1 MQMTEISMVELHRE
15 RSMYFHPYNLGGS
28 IFQALTQPLS

>member
-1 MQMTEISMVELHRE
+1 MTEISMVELHRE

-28 IFQALTQPLS
+28 FFKL